1 MDRQD
6 IKHDDLMV
14 RFKKRLDE
22 DAFERIVSDYTPP
35 AAALAHQMLRD
46 PASAEDA
53 VQEAFVRV
61 IRNRRQYISSRPF
74 SHWFY
79 AILRNI
85 CIDVLRKQKRE
96 KDAVQHLKTEV
107 RRQKTENRSQI
118 SDFRPLT
125 SDFCRLTS
133 DLCPKERAVLELRVV
148 HSMTFGEIAVALDI
162 SVEAAKKRAQRGLR
176 KLRKQIEQSQ
186 QVRRQAV

>member
-1 MDRQD
+1 M
-6 IKHDDLMV
+6 HDKLML

-22 DAFERIVSDYTPP
+22 TAFERLVNDYTPP

-61 IRNRRQYISSRPF
+61 IRKRRQYASSRPF

-79 AILRNI
+79 TILRNI
-85 CIDVLRKQKRE
+85 CVDMLRKQKRE
-96 KDAVQHLKTEV
+96 KAAVQHLTHRIKRFIRNEPASDCV
-107 RRQKTENRSQI
+107 SLLCALPLHERS
-118 SDFRPLT
+118 
-125 SDFCRLTS
+125 
-133 DLCPKERAVLELRVV
+133 VLELRAV
-148 HSMTFGEIAVALDI
+148 HSMTFEEIAVALDI

-176 KLRKQIEQSQ
+176 KLRKQIEQNGCI
-186 QVRRQAV
+186 RRQAV